1 MYQKNQEEQSLI
13 FKSEVKIRKAEVRI
27 VDYWLRKRLP

>member
-1 MYQKNQEEQSLI
+1 MIIMYKKKKNQEEQHLI

-27 VDYWLRKRLP
+27 VNY